1 MKHFKYI
8 IFCFIL
14 FLFFN
19 VDCYAA
25 PITYERTENDLK
37 VPYRV
42 YSLLNNDPELKN
54 SILKTPA
61 VDVSQKIYD
70 FVDIFSE
77 SEELELKNE
86 LLEYKNK
93 TGLDSVIVITDD
105 LRDFSIESY
114 GGKFYDYNDF
124 TKDGIVFVIY
134 IKDGKTKIYM
144 GHSDEED
151 GRLNKVY
158 NMGRI
163 NAILKYVYDHN
174 ISNKQY
180 YDACKNYNI
189 LTTELYF
196 KDVGNYTLDANG
208 NITFEIPWLECIIL
222 SLSFAFIIF
231 ILFYTK
237 YSFSSKRKNLTIKNS
252 MDVNNMFVKCEYD
265 KPLVEGND

>member
-1 MKHFKYI
+1 MKQFRYYI
-8 IFCFIL
+8 FGFIL
-14 FLFFN
+14 FLIFN

-25 PITYERTENDLK
+25 PITYERTETDLK

-42 YSLLNNDPELKN
+42 YSLINKDPELKN

-61 VDVSQKIYD
+61 VDSSQKIYD

-77 SEELELKNE
+77 DEETKLKKE
-86 LLEYKNK
+86 LLDYKDK

-105 LRDFSIESY
+105 LKDFSLDAY

-124 TKDGIVFVIY
+124 TEDGIVFVIY

-144 GHSDEED
+144 GSSDIED
-151 GRLNKVY
+151 GRLKKVY

-174 ISNKQY
+174 IKKGEY
-180 YDACKNYNI
+180 YDACTNYNI

-196 KDVGNYTLDANG
+196 KTFGNYTLDNNG

-222 SLSFAFIIF
+222 SLSFAFIVF

-237 YSFSSKRKNLTIKNS
+237 YSISIKRKNLTIKNS
-252 MDVNNMFVKCEYD
+252 INENNMFVKCEYD
-265 KPLVEGND
+265 KPLVDINE